1 LRPETD
7 FKRLE
12 EELRGGSIR
21 PFYLLYGDESYL
33 IERALKEILA
43 TLQSPQLWEL
53 NFTSY
58 YAEETPPHEVITTCN
73 TLPFMGKRRVVVVK
87 DVHKYSQKDLTGFS
101 SYLQSPSDTTSLVL
115 IAEELPTEFLKEV
128 KESAFHLRRPPQ
140 RELPLWIRT
149 IAGEMDKEISNEAV
163 EYLQEATGRD
173 LQGIHNELFKISL
186 YVGDKKRI
194 ELHDVEGI
202 VSELKVAS
210 IFELTKALGE
220 QDVKRALRTFGKIW
234 ESGEHY
240 LKILGMITRQFRY
253 LIITKEVIEKGG
265 SEHDIRRGL
274 QLSNPYFV
282 KELSTQAKSFSSE
295 ALQSILVS
303 LLETDM
309 SLKRSS
315 LPRRLLLEELIIKL
329 CKVQ

>member
-1 LRPETD
+1 MRPETD
-7 FKRLE
+7 FRRLE
-12 EELRGGSIR
+12 EDLRGGSIR

-33 IERALKEILA
+33 IERALTEILS
-43 TLQSPQLWEL
+43 TLHSPQLWEL

-73 TLPFMGKRRVVVVK
+73 TLPFMGKRRVVLVK
-87 DVHKYSQKDLTGFS
+87 DVHNYSQKDLTVFS
-101 SYLQSPSDTTSLVL
+101 SYLKASSNTTSLVL

-128 KESAFHLRRPPQ
+128 KESAFHLRRPAQ

-149 IAGEMDKEISNEAV
+149 IAGEMGKELSAEAI
-163 EYLQEATGRD
+163 EYLHEVIGRD
-173 LQGIHNELFKISL
+173 LRGIHNELFKISL
-186 YVGDKKRI
+186 YVGDKKQI

-202 VSELKVAS
+202 VSELKVTS

-220 QDVKRALRTFGKIW
+220 RDVKRSLRTFGKLW

-253 LIITKEVIEKGG
+253 LIMTKELIEKGG
-265 SEHDIRRGL
+265 GEHDIKKGL

-282 KELSTQAKSFSSE
+282 KELSAQAKSFSTE
-295 ALQSILVS
+295 ALQSILLN

-315 LPRRLLLEELIIKL
+315 LPRRLLLEGLIIKL
-329 CKVQ
+329 CNVQ